1 MGHYYIINDFSP
13 TFRRQHKIHTSL
25 KIKHL
30 SDISTYIFLR
40 ITP

>member
-13 TFRRQHKIHTSL
+13 TFRRQHKIHISL

-30 SDISTYIFLR
+30 SDMFAWIY
-40 ITP
+40 